1 MKRIL
6 LLLLAAV
13 TAASVSAMAYGESQQ
28 PLYVVDGKAISAE
41 EVKAIASSEIESM
54 TVIRDQ
60 KQLAQFKHLGDVSN
74 GVIVVTLKDKE
85 QDDIR
90 FIAVDV
96 MPSFMGGDLNTF
108 RMWVMQNIRYPEVAL
123 EQRLQDMVVVQF
135 VVNREGYIEQDGIN
149 VLQSNHPDIFV
160 DEVKRVFTASPRWTP
175 GIQKGSAVAVTLV
188 LPVAFQLAGEDSAVE
203 IDGMKIAVEGAD
215 VEEIVVR
222 AFSNRD
228 RVADGEA
235 MMYVLDGVPMSV
247 EEFKSLSVADIK
259 QVTLY
264 AEGDSKLEYYKHF
277 GDVSRGVMVI
287 KTYSPEVEK
296 NPDTEPI
303 FMNSGWD
310 GFHQWVYQN
319 LRLPEELKNTNFSS
333 QMVVKFV
340 INDGGYVEL
349 TDIVT
354 VVGTPHPLLHSEL
367 RRVMLSSPQW
377 QPATKDG
384 RAVAFAATLP
394 VTIAN

>member
-13 TAASVSAMAYGESQQ
+13 AAASVSAMDYGESQQ

-60 KQLAQFKHLGDVSN
+60 KQLAQFMHLGDVSN

-175 GIQKGSAVAVTLV
+175 GIQKGSAVAVSLV

-264 AEGDSKLEYYKHF
+264 AEGDSELEYYKHF

-310 GFHQWVYQN
+310 GFHLWVCQN

-384 RAVAFAATLP
+384 RAVAFEATLP

>member
-85 QDDIR
+85 QDDIS
-90 FIAVDV
+90 FISVDV

-175 GIQKGSAVAVTLV
+175 GIQKGSAVAVSLV

-264 AEGDSKLEYYKHF
+264 AEGDSELEYYKHF

-310 GFHQWVYQN
+310 GFHLWVCQN

-384 RAVAFAATLP
+384 RAVAFEATLP

>member
-13 TAASVSAMAYGESQQ
+13 TAASVSAMDYGESQQ

-60 KQLAQFKHLGDVSN
+60 KQLAQFKHLGDTSN

-85 QDDIR
+85 QDDIT

-175 GIQKGSAVAVTLV
+175 GIQKGSAVAVSLV

-264 AEGDSKLEYYKHF
+264 AEGDSELEYYKHF

-310 GFHQWVYQN
+310 GFHLWVCQN

>member
-13 TAASVSAMAYGESQQ
+13 AAASVSAMDYGESQQ

-85 QDDIR
+85 EDDIS

-175 GIQKGSAVAVTLV
+175 GIQKGSAVAVSLV

-264 AEGDSKLEYYKHF
+264 AEGDSELEYYKHF

-310 GFHQWVYQN
+310 GFHLWVCQN

-384 RAVAFAATLP
+384 RAVAFEATLP

>member
-13 TAASVSAMAYGESQQ
+13 AAASVSAMDYGESQQ

-85 QDDIR
+85 QDDIH

-123 EQRLQDMVVVQF
+123 EQRLQDMVVVKF

-175 GIQKGSAVAVTLV
+175 GIQKGSAVAVSLV

-264 AEGDSKLEYYKHF
+264 AEGDSELEYYKHF

-310 GFHQWVYQN
+310 GFHLWVCQN
-319 LRLPEELKNTNFSS
+319 LRLPEELKNTSFSS

-384 RAVAFAATLP
+384 RAVAFEATLP

>member
-1 MKRIL
+1 
-6 LLLLAAV
+6 LAAV
-13 TAASVSAMAYGESQQ
+13 AAASVSAMDYGESQQ

-85 QDDIR
+85 QDDIH

-123 EQRLQDMVVVQF
+123 EQRLQDMVVVKF

-175 GIQKGSAVAVTLV
+175 GIQKGSAVAVSLV

-264 AEGDSKLEYYKHF
+264 AEGDSELEYYKHF

-310 GFHQWVYQN
+310 GFHLWVCQN
-319 LRLPEELKNTNFSS
+319 LRLPEELKNTSFSS

-384 RAVAFAATLP
+384 RAVAFEATLP

>member
-13 TAASVSAMAYGESQQ
+13 AAASVSAMDYGESQQ

-85 QDDIR
+85 QDDIS

-175 GIQKGSAVAVTLV
+175 GIQKGSTVAVSLV

-264 AEGDSKLEYYKHF
+264 AEGDSELEYYKHF
-277 GDVSRGVMVI
+277 GDVSRGVMAI

-310 GFHQWVYQN
+310 GFHLWVCQN

-333 QMVVKFV
+333 QMIVNFV

-384 RAVAFAATLP
+384 RAVAFEATLP

>member
-60 KQLAQFKHLGDVSN
+60 KQLAQFNHLGDTSN

-85 QDDIR
+85 QDDIP

-123 EQRLQDMVVVQF
+123 EQRLQDMVVVKF
-135 VVNREGYIEQDGIN
+135 VVNREGYIEQEGIN

-175 GIQKGSAVAVTLV
+175 GIQKGSAVAVSLV

-228 RVADGEA
+228 RVTDGEA

-264 AEGDSKLEYYKHF
+264 AEGDSELEYYKHF

-310 GFHQWVYQN
+310 GFHLWVCQN

-384 RAVAFAATLP
+384 RAVAFEATLP

>member
-41 EVKAIASSEIESM
+41 ELKAIASSEIESM

-60 KQLAQFKHLGDVSN
+60 KQLAQFKHLGDTSN

-85 QDDIR
+85 QDDIS

-123 EQRLQDMVVVQF
+123 EQRLQDMVVVKF
-135 VVNREGYIEQDGIN
+135 VVNREGYIEQDSIN

-175 GIQKGSAVAVTLV
+175 GIQKGSAVAVSLV

-228 RVADGEA
+228 RVTDGEA

-264 AEGDSKLEYYKHF
+264 AEGDSELEYYKHF

-310 GFHQWVYQN
+310 GFHLWVCQN

-384 RAVAFAATLP
+384 RAVTFAATLP

>member
-13 TAASVSAMAYGESQQ
+13 AAASVSAMAYGESQQ

-85 QDDIR
+85 QDDIS

-175 GIQKGSAVAVTLV
+175 GIQKGSAVAVSLV

-264 AEGDSKLEYYKHF
+264 AEGDSELEYYKHF

-310 GFHQWVYQN
+310 GFHLWVCQN

>member
-6 LLLLAAV
+6 TLCVALVAAL
-13 TAASVSAMAYGESQQ
+13 SVSAAPRSEQQ
-28 PLYVVDGKAISAE
+28 TPLYIVDGKAVSAD
-41 EVKAIASSEIESM
+41 EVKRIAATDIESM
-54 TVIRDQ
+54 TVLRD
-60 KQLAQFKHLGDVSN
+60 AQQVARFSHFGDTSN
-74 GVIVVTLKDKE
+74 GVIVITLKDME
-85 QDDIR
+85 QDDIP
-90 FIAVDV
+90 FIATEV
-96 MPSFMGGDLNTF
+96 MPTFMGGDLNTF
-108 RMWVMQNIRYPEVAL
+108 RSWVMQNIRYPEAAV
-123 EQRLQDMVVVQF
+123 EQKLQDMVVVKF
-135 VVNREGYIEQDGIN
+135 VVNREGYIEQESVK
-149 VLQSNHPDIFV
+149 VLQSKHPEIFV

-175 GIQKGSAVAVTLV
+175 GIQKGSAVAVSFV

-203 IDGMKIAVEGAD
+203 IEGMKIAVEGAD
-215 VEEIVVR
+215 AEEIVVR

-228 RVADGEA
+228 GVAGGET
-235 MMYVLDGVPMSV
+235 MMYVLDGVPMSA

-264 AEGDSKLEYYKHF
+264 VEGDSELEYYKHF

-287 KTYSPEVEK
+287 KTYSPEVEQ
-296 NPDTEPI
+296 NPDTEPK

-310 GFHQWVYQN
+310 GFHLWVCQN

-354 VVGTPHPLLHSEL
+354 VEGTPHPLLHSEL

-394 VTIAN
+394 VSIAN